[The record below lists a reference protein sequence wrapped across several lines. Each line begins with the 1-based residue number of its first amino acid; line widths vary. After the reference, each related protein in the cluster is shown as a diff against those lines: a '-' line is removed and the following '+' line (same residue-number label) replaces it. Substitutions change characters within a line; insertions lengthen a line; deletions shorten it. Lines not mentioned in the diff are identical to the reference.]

1 MNPAAVTVPPNDLTH
16 IALLALASSVPV
28 VVLGGLII
36 RLARSWSI
44 TVSMVAL
51 VLIPTL
57 ATFAGVFG
65 ASRFMADSTFQ
76 TIAVVLIIVAVV
88 TLPAAVMLARY
99 QARRTVWEKEIQ
111 DAERVAEQSRRQL
124 VAFVSHDLRT
134 PLAGIRALSE
144 AIADGVVS
152 PDEVRTQAK
161 NIEQE
166 SIRLSEMVDDL
177 FEMAKIN
184 AGAINAPYERV
195 ALDEVVDDVLSTHRI
210 AARRAGVELE
220 IDLPA
225 KPVRVI
231 GSDRA
236 LVRVLSNLVA
246 NAIAHTPAGGS
257 VTLAVGTDENGAW
270 ARVDDTGVGIN
281 AVDLPRV
288 FDVAYRGSND
298 RVPRSDSSLPSGSG
312 LGLAI
317 AAGLVRAHRGTLSAH
332 NLAHGARFEV
342 RLPLAAE

>member
-1 MNPAAVTVPPNDLTH
+1 MNPAAVIVPPNDLTH
-16 IALLALASSVPV
+16 IALLALASSLPV
-28 VVLGGLII
+28 VVLGGMII

-144 AIADGVVS
+144 AIADGLVS

-161 NIEQE
+161 TIEQE